1 MSDYQITLQP
11 VYSCPATKVPPGLK
25 LPENWT
31 LSWHQVETLEAIRNP
46 EIDVIFNTAMTGDG
60 KSLAAYLDTLQGYP
74 GFPCAMGL
82 YPTNELARDQERQ
95 VKGYIELFYPPLSP
109 PTLPLKGGGVE
120 ELTPPTLP
128 LVKGEN
134 DLLRVT
140 RLSGEELEIYAEK
153 EGLKKAK
160 AIETRSH
167 NSEILLTNPD
177 IFHYLHRGAYLMPKE
192 NPDRL
197 WGRIDKDFDLFIF
210 DEFHVFS
217 APQIASVINTLLL
230 IRFTNRRKKF
240 LFLSAT
246 PNKKLLESLTKTG
259 FKCQEINP
267 LANNK
272 YKFNS
277 AAEGWRKV
285 AGEISLNFI
294 SLEPTFQAAESWL
307 KENNEL
313 VLAYFKKNPN
323 TKGAIILNSLAAV
336 KRLIPFFRSLFEC
349 HGLTVGENTGL
360 SGKQEKERSLTAD
373 LVIGTSTI
381 DVGVDFKI
389 NLLIFEAADAGNF
402 IQRLGRL
409 GRHDGYEKEGKFI
422 EFNKGRSPLV
432 NAIALSPNFLVE
444 RLFLGETAPLKV
456 GESYERPFF
465 HNQIT
470 ENYRQIN
477 DFSGYYSRWGAVQS
491 MVLCRNLGK
500 QNIKQQYQ
508 GSQKAFQQAC
518 ELVFNTKLSS
528 VYGRSKGWEKE
539 WQKLS
544 GKDKGNPIKEEACS
558 FRGSSLLQ
566 CGIYDVLEAND
577 TDRFKT
583 YDLPGILSNLEIEPM
598 SEAEFMRKL
607 QETKEKTQQPIAKG
621 RFQYCLAF
629 MKLLGYR
636 EERLNWKFTYAGDL
650 QPIMDAG
657 KVQVLTGLQ
666 IWQPD
671 NPWVGVFNKSLKKQG
686 LVCYVLGFSATE
698 VRRRLHLPMHFQ
710 IYPICDGPAGHG
722 PQGHRRSAGDIS
734 APYSIVFG
742 QSALLL
748 DTLAYFLKSKKEETW
763 IV

>member
-1 MSDYQITLQP
+1 MVNYKIFLQP
-11 VYSCPATKVPPGLK
+11 VYSSPATKVPPGLK
-25 LPENWT
+25 LPENWS
-31 LSWHQVETLEAIRNP
+31 LSWHQLETLKAIRDP
-46 EIDVIFNTAMTGDG
+46 EIDVVFNTAMTGDG

-95 VKGYIELFYPPLSP
+95 VRSYLQLFNQ
-109 PTLPLKGGGVE
+109 
-120 ELTPPTLP
+120 
-128 LVKGEN
+128 N
-134 DLLRVT
+134 DLRVT
-140 RLSGEELEIYAEK
+140 RLSGEELEMYAEK
-153 EGLKKAK
+153 EGLKKAT
-160 AIETRSH
+160 ALETRSKQ
-167 NSEILLTNPD
+167 SEILITNPD

-197 WGRIDKDFDLFIF
+197 WGKIDKDFDLFIF
-210 DEFHVFS
+210 DEFHIFS

-230 IRFTNRRKKF
+230 IRLTNRKKKF

-246 PNKKLLESLTKTG
+246 PNKNLLESLTKTG
-259 FKCQEINP
+259 FNCQEINP
-267 LANNK
+267 LAKNK

-285 AGEISLNFI
+285 AGEILLKFVA
-294 SLEPTFQAAESWL
+294 LEPNFQASESWL

-313 VLAYFKKNPN
+313 VLSYFQQNPN

-336 KRLIPFFRSLFEC
+336 KRLTPFFRSLFES

-360 SGKQEKERSLTAD
+360 SGKQEKERSLSAD

-409 GRHDGYEKEGKFI
+409 GRHDGYEKEGKFLKFS
-422 EFNKGRSPLV
+422 EFT
-432 NAIALSPNFLVE
+432 AIALSPNFLVE

-470 ENYRQIN
+470 EKYGQIN

-500 QNIKQQYQ
+500 PNIKQQYQ
-508 GSQKAFQQAC
+508 GSQQAFQKAC
-518 ELVFNTKLSS
+518 ELVFNTKLST
-528 VYGRSKGWEKE
+528 VYGRSQGWEKE

-544 GKDKGNPIKEEACS
+544 GKDKSNPIKEEACS
-558 FRGSSLLQ
+558 FRGSSPLQ
-566 CGIYDVLEAND
+566 CGIYDVLEANEA
-577 TDRFKT
+577 DRFKT

-636 EERLNWKFTYAGDL
+636 EERLNWKFTYAGEL
-650 QPIMDAG
+650 QPIIDAG

-671 NPWVGVFNKSLKKQG
+671 NPWVGVINTSLKKQG

-698 VRRRLHLPMHFQ
+698 VRRRLRLPMHFQ
-710 IYPICDGPAGHG
+710 IYPISD
-722 PQGHRRSAGDIS
+722 RRSAGDLS
-734 APYSIVFG
+734 APYSIAFG
-742 QSALLL
+742 QSALLI
-748 DTLAYFLKSKKEETW
+748 DTLAYILSKV
-763 IV
+763 ISFQSLIGV